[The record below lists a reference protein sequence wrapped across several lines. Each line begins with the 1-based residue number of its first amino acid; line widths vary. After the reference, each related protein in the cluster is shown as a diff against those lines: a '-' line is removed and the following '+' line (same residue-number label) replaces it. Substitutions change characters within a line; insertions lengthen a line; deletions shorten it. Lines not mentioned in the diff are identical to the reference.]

1 MTTAAPPSG
10 IAGAAVEFS
19 IVIPCLNEAETIERC
34 IRKAQQSLREEG
46 ICGEVIVA
54 DNGSS
59 DDSRD
64 IAERNGARVVLV
76 AEKGYGNALM
86 GGIRAAQGAYVIMGD
101 ADDSYDFSHLQPFFA
116 KLREGFDLVMGNRFQ
131 GGIQPGAMPFLHKYL
146 GNPVLS
152 ALGRLFFGSPVGDFH
167 CGLRGF
173 RRESVL
179 RMGLMAPG
187 MEFATELVV
196 QATLRGMRITEVP
209 TTLAPDGRSRP
220 PHLRTW
226 RDGWRHL
233 RFMLLYSPTW
243 LFLYPGLLLM
253 LIGTAAGLWLLPG
266 PRKVGAIQ
274 LDVHTLIYMAA
285 TIVLGF
291 QSVIFYVFT
300 KLYGFNEGL
309 LPPDPRLERFLASC
323 KMETGLLIGVA
334 LFLFGLARSAGAF
347 LNWSAGSFGPLE
359 PTVVL
364 RAVIPAVLCLM
375 LGTQVIFSSFF
386 LGVLG
391 LGGHSRR

>member
-1 MTTAAPPSG
+1 MTIAAPPSG
-10 IAGAAVEFS
+10 VAGAAVEFS
-19 IVIPCLNEAETIERC
+19 IVIPCLNEAETLERC
-34 IRKAQQSLREEG
+34 IRKAQHSLEEEG
-46 ICGEVIVA
+46 IRGEVIVA

-59 DDSRD
+59 DDSRA

-76 AEKGYGNALM
+76 TEKGYGNALM
-86 GGIRAAQGAYVIMGD
+86 GGIRAARGAYVIMGD
-101 ADDSYDFSHLQPFFA
+101 ADDSYDFSHLRAFFA
-116 KLREGFDLVMGNRFQ
+116 KLREGYDLVMGNRFQ

-173 RRESVL
+173 RRDSVL

-266 PRKVGAIQ
+266 PRTVGSVE

-300 KLYGFNEGL
+300 KLYGYNEGL
-309 LPPDPRLERFLASC
+309 LPHHPRLERILAAC
-323 KMETGLLIGVA
+323 KMETGLILGVA
-334 LFLFGLARSAGAF
+334 LFLYGLTRSAGAF
-347 LNWSAGSFGPLE
+347 LNWSAVSFGPLQ

-391 LGGHSRR
+391 LNGHGRR